1 MTSLQLTEIVFQGGD
16 ISSFDS
22 VEELISYINFIA
34 PDILK
39 LVRKR
44 DNLEDSQG
52 SGKDLGDKYSLDKI
66 GADELL
72 SFLNIA
78 LPKVLFNILLSN

>member
-1 MTSLQLTEIVFQGGD
+1 MLINWTEYFPTLRNLNSLQLTEVVFQGGD

-44 DNLEDSQG
+44 DNLEESQG
-52 SGKDLGDKYSLDKI
+52 SARDTNEKYNL
-66 GADELL
+66 
-72 SFLNIA
+72 
-78 LPKVLFNILLSN
+78 

>member
-1 MTSLQLTEIVFQGGD
+1 MLKMLINWTEYFPTLRNLNSLQLTEVVFQGGD

-44 DNLEDSQG
+44 DNLEESQG
-52 SGKDLGDKYSLDKI
+52 SARDT
-66 GADELL
+66 
-72 SFLNIA
+72 N
-78 LPKVLFNILLSN
+78 

>member
-1 MTSLQLTEIVFQGGD
+1 MLINWTEYFPTLRTLSSLQLTEIVFQGGD

-44 DNLEDSQG
+44 ENLDESQG
-52 SGKDLGDKYSLDKI
+52 SARDTNEKYNL
-66 GADELL
+66 
-72 SFLNIA
+72 
-78 LPKVLFNILLSN
+78 

>member
-1 MTSLQLTEIVFQGGD
+1 MLKMLINWTEYFPTLRNLNSLQLTEVVFQGGD

-44 DNLEDSQG
+44 DNLEESQG
-52 SGKDLGDKYSLDKI
+52 SARDTNEKYNL
-66 GADELL
+66 
-72 SFLNIA
+72 
-78 LPKVLFNILLSN
+78 

>member
-1 MTSLQLTEIVFQGGD
+1 MLINWTEYFPTLRALNSLQLTEIVFQGGD

-44 DNLEDSQG
+44 ENLDESQG
-52 SGKDLGDKYSLDKI
+52 SARDTNEKYNL
-66 GADELL
+66 
-72 SFLNIA
+72 
-78 LPKVLFNILLSN
+78 